1 VRPQRL
7 PLFEGL
13 LSERPLSARGSLA
26 KERGLLFVGSEMSLQ
41 LPLVDV
47 VALTEI
53 EDHLPCPLSLGAL
66 GCRIVE
72 DMVGHGVVREEDFK
86 FLI

>member
-1 VRPQRL
+1 
-7 PLFEGL
+7 
-13 LSERPLSARGSLA
+13 
-26 KERGLLFVGSEMSLQ
+26 VGSEMRLQ
-41 LPLVDV
+41 LSLVDV

-53 EDHLPCPLSLGAL
+53 EDHLPRSLSLGAL

-72 DMVGHGVVREEDFK
+72 DMVGHWVVCEEDFE

>member
-1 VRPQRL
+1 
-7 PLFEGL
+7 
-13 LSERPLSARGSLA
+13 
-26 KERGLLFVGSEMSLQ
+26 VGSEMRLQ
-41 LPLVDV
+41 LSLVDV

-53 EDHLPCPLSLGAL
+53 EDHLPCSLSLGAL